1 MPGGA
6 GVRSTSEASRGGEA
20 LSAPPTG
27 RGSPPVRSTAGRR
40 AARGLPIVRKN
51 TVRLPADVAHRIRAG
66 HPWVYREA
74 LGPRPLI
81 AEPGTAI
88 DCVDEDGEFVGR
100 GLYDGDS
107 AIALRV
113 FVRKPDIA
121 IDGRLIRERVRAA
134 IGLRRKLIDL
144 TKLESARLINA
155 ESDGLPGIV
164 AERYA
169 DYLVVQLFTGAVLG
183 LRDALHGAL
192 EAELGCKAI
201 YEQRR
206 FKSLGGEAPRQAAAE
221 LVRGAAAPVEL
232 EVKEDDLTFVVDV
245 TAPLSTGLFADL
257 REGRR
262 AVRQWAAGR
271 RVLNLFSYTGAISVY
286 AQAGGATEV
295 CAVDVAAKAHA
306 RARRNFAASGF
317 DPEKPEH
324 IVGDAFKVLARFVE
338 RGRSFDMVVLDPPA
352 FASAAARGGKPW
364 SAVRDFAELVAAS
377 LEVLAP
383 GGLLIAA
390 SSTHKMSAADFE
402 LALADG
408 AMIAGT
414 RLQIVDR
421 RSLPPDFPTVPG
433 FPEASYL
440 KFVVAVRG

>member
-1 MPGGA
+1 MAQPPRRPG
-6 GVRSTSEASRGGEA
+6 RR
-20 LSAPPTG
+20 
-27 RGSPPVRSTAGRR
+27 PVRGA
-40 AARGLPIVRKN
+40 PIVRKN
-51 TVRLPADVAHRIRAG
+51 TVRLPGDVAHRVRSG

-74 LGPRPLI
+74 VGPRPLSP
-81 AEPGTAI
+81 EPGTQI
-88 DCVDEDGEFVGR
+88 DVVDEEGEFVGR
-100 GLYDGDS
+100 GLYDSDN
-107 AIALRV
+107 AIALRI
-113 FVRKPDIA
+113 FTRNPDTQ
-121 IDGRLIRERVRAA
+121 IDGKLVAERVRGA
-134 IGLRRKLIDL
+134 IALRRRTIDL
-144 TKLESARLINA
+144 SRLGCVRLING

-164 AERYA
+164 VERYG
-169 DYLVVQLFTGAVLG
+169 DYLVIQLYTSSVSA
-183 LRDALHGAL
+183 LREPLYDAL
-192 EAELGCKAI
+192 EAELSPKAI

-206 FKSLGGEAPRQAAAE
+206 YRSLGGEAPRQVAAE
-221 LVRGAAAPVEL
+221 LVRGNPAPVEF

-262 AVRQWAAGR
+262 AVRHWSKGR

-286 AQAGGATEV
+286 AHAGEATEV

-324 IVGDAFKVLARFVE
+324 IVGDVFKVLARFVE
-338 RGRSFDMVVLDPPA
+338 RGRKFDLVVLDPPA

-364 SAVRDFAELVAAS
+364 SAVRDYAELIAAS
-377 LEVLAP
+377 LEVVAS

-390 SSTHKMSAADFE
+390 SSTHKMSSMDFE

-408 AMIAGT
+408 AQLAGT
-414 RLQIVDR
+414 QLQIIDR

-440 KFVVAVRG
+440 KFAVAVRG

>member
-1 MPGGA
+1 MAMTRRPDRRPG
-6 GVRSTSEASRGGEA
+6 
-20 LSAPPTG
+20 
-27 RGSPPVRSTAGRR
+27 
-40 AARGLPIVRKN
+40 RGLPIVRKN
-51 TVRLPADVAHRIRAG
+51 TVRLPGDVAHRVRAG

-74 LGPRPLI
+74 IGPRALN
-81 AEPGTAI
+81 AEPGTPI
-88 DCVDEDGEFVGR
+88 DCIDEDGEFVGR

-113 FVRKPDIA
+113 FSRNPDVA
-121 IDGRLIRERVRAA
+121 IDGKLIAERVRAA
-134 IGLRRKLIDL
+134 VALRRRLLDLDKLGCM
-144 TKLESARLINA
+144 RMINA

-164 AERYA
+164 VERYA
-169 DYLVVQLFTGAVLG
+169 DYLVVQLYSAAVIG
-183 LRDALHGAL
+183 LRDDLYNAL
-192 EAELGCKAI
+192 EVQLSPKAI

-206 FKSLGGEAPRQAAAE
+206 FKSLGGEAPRQVAAE

-232 EVKEDDLTFVVDV
+232 EVKEDDLTFIVDV

-262 AVRQWAAGR
+262 AVRHWSAGR

-295 CAVDVAAKAHA
+295 VAVDVAAKAHA

-324 IVGDAFKVLARFVE
+324 IVGDAFKVLAKFVE
-338 RGRSFDMVVLDPPA
+338 RNKTFDMVVLDPPA
-352 FASAAARGGKPW
+352 FASAAARGGKTW
-364 SAVRDFAELVAAS
+364 SAVRDFSELVAAS
-377 LEVLAP
+377 LEVVVP

-390 SSTHKMSAADFE
+390 SSTHKMTSAEFE

-408 AMIAGT
+408 AMAAGT

-421 RSLPPDFPTVPG
+421 RSLPIDFPTVPG
-433 FPEASYL
+433 FPEANYL
-440 KFVVAVRG
+440 KFAVAIRG

>member
-1 MPGGA
+1 MSAVRRPRKPQRGA
-6 GVRSTSEASRGGEA
+6 
-20 LSAPPTG
+20 
-27 RGSPPVRSTAGRR
+27 
-40 AARGLPIVRKN
+40 PIVRRN

-74 LGPRPLI
+74 LGPRPI
-81 AEPGTAI
+81 APEPGTPI
-88 DCVDEDGEFVGR
+88 DLVDPDGEFVGR
-100 GLYDGDS
+100 GVYDGDS
-107 AIALRV
+107 AIAVRV
-113 FVRKPDIA
+113 FVRNPDIT
-121 IDGRLIRERVRAA
+121 IDGKLVRDRVAAA
-134 IGLRRKLIDL
+134 IALRKKVIALDKLGNV
-144 TKLESARLINA
+144 RLVNG

-164 AERYA
+164 VERYG
-169 DYLVVQLFTGAVLG
+169 DYLVCQLYTSAIAN
-183 LRDALHGAL
+183 LRDDLYDALVEQL
-192 EAELGCKAI
+192 SPRAI

-206 FKSLGGEAPRQAAAE
+206 YRSLGGEAPRQAAAE

-262 AVRQWAAGR
+262 AVRQWASGR

-286 AQAGGATEV
+286 AQAGGAAEV
-295 CAVDVAAKAHA
+295 CAIDVAAKAHA

-324 IVGDAFKVLARFVE
+324 IVGDVFKVLARFVE
-338 RGRSFDMVVLDPPA
+338 RGRTFDMVVVDPPA

-364 SAVRDFAELVAAS
+364 SAMRDYSELITAA
-377 LEVLAP
+377 LDVLAP

-390 SSTHKMSAADFE
+390 SSTHKMTLDEFE
-402 LALADG
+402 RSLADG
-408 AMIAGT
+408 AMDAGT

-421 RSLPPDFPTVPG
+421 RPLPPDFPTVPG

>member
-1 MPGGA
+1 MAVP
-6 GVRSTSEASRGGEA
+6 RR
-20 LSAPPTG
+20 PT
-27 RGSPPVRSTAGRR
+27 RR
-40 AARGLPIVRKN
+40 PARGLPIIRKN
-51 TVRLPADVAHRIRAG
+51 TVRLPPDVAHRIRAG

-74 LGPRPLI
+74 LGPRPLV
-81 AEPGTAI
+81 AEPGAVI
-88 DCVDEDGEFVGR
+88 DCIDEDGEFVGR
-100 GLYDGDS
+100 ALYDGDS

-113 FVRKPDIA
+113 FVRKPDVA
-121 IDGRLIRERVRAA
+121 IDRRLIGERVRAA
-134 IGLRRKLIDL
+134 IALRR
-144 TKLESARLINA
+144 RLVAFDRLGSLRLVNA

-164 AERYA
+164 VERYA
-169 DYLVVQLFTGAVLG
+169 DYLVTQLFTGAVSG
-183 LRDALHGAL
+183 LRDDLYDAL
-192 EAELGCKAI
+192 EAELSPKAI

-206 FKSLGGEAPRQAAAE
+206 FRSLGGEAPRQAAAE
-221 LVRGAAAPVEL
+221 LVRGAAAPVEF
-232 EVKEDDLTFVVDV
+232 EVKEDDLAFVVDV

-262 AVRQWAAGR
+262 AIRHWAAGR

-338 RGRSFDMVVLDPPA
+338 RSRAFDLVVLDPPA
-352 FASAAARGGKPW
+352 FASAAARGGKAW
-364 SAVRDFAELVAAS
+364 SAVRDYAELVAAS
-377 LEVLAP
+377 LDVLAP
-383 GGLLIAA
+383 GGLLAAA
-390 SSTHKMSAADFE
+390 SSTHKMSAVEFE

-408 AMIAGT
+408 AMLAGT
-414 RLQIVDR
+414 RLQIIDR
-421 RSLPPDFPTVPG
+421 RSLPPDFPVVPG

-440 KFVVAVRG
+440 KFAVAVRG

>member
-1 MPGGA
+1 MHPGHA
-6 GVRSTSEASRGGEA
+6 GPRSNA
-20 LSAPPTG
+20 
-27 RGSPPVRSTAGRR
+27 RR
-40 AARGLPIVRKN
+40 LARGLPIVRKN
-51 TVRLPADVAHRIRAG
+51 TVRLPGDVAHRVRAG
-66 HPWVYREA
+66 HPWVYRES
-74 LGPRPLI
+74 LGPRPLV
-81 AEPGTAI
+81 AEPGAVI
-88 DCVDEDGEFVGR
+88 DCIDEDGEFVGR

-107 AIALRV
+107 AIALRI
-113 FVRKPDIA
+113 FARRADLA
-121 IDGRLIRERVRAA
+121 IDGALIAERVRAA
-134 IGLRRKLIDL
+134 IALRRRLVDL
-144 TKLESARLINA
+144 ERLGSLRLINA

-164 AERYA
+164 VERYG
-169 DYLVVQLFTGAVLG
+169 DYLVIQLFTAAVTG
-183 LRDALHGAL
+183 LRDALYDAL
-192 EAELGCKAI
+192 EAELSPKAI

-206 FKSLGGEAPRQAAAE
+206 FKSLAGEAPRQVAAE
-221 LVRGAAAPVEL
+221 LVRGNAAPVEL

-286 AQAGGATEV
+286 AQAGGASEV

-338 RGRSFDMVVLDPPA
+338 RRRTFDLVVLDPPA

-364 SAVRDFAELVAAS
+364 SAVRDFSELITAS
-377 LEVLAP
+377 LEVLVP

-390 SSTHKMSAADFE
+390 SSTHKMTAAEFE

-408 AMIAGT
+408 AMGAGT

-440 KFVVAVRG
+440 KFAVCVRG